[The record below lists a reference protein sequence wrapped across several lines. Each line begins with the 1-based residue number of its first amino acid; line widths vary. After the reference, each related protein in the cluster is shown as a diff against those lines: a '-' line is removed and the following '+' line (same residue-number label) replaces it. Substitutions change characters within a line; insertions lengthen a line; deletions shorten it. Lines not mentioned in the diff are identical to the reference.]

1 MVEQAAHHH
10 TIERVCAALMVSPSG
25 YHAWQQRKTSP
36 CQRHQDDV
44 RITEQI
50 RAVHHAH
57 YGCYGSPRI
66 HAALRAE
73 GEAVSKHRVARLM
86 REAGIE
92 GKRTHRRIGTTVAD
106 PQAQAAANLLNRD
119 FTAKTPNQKWVADV
133 TYIPTTQGW
142 LYLAVVLDLYAR
154 KVVGWATSTDFDQ
167 QLVMLALKQALE
179 TRPAPT
185 LHHSD
190 RGVQYTS
197 LAYQQLL
204 TDNGIQSSM
213 SRTGQPYDNA
223 VMESFFA
230 SLKEEKRHAKRYT
243 SYQQAESA
251 LLAYIE
257 GFYNRTR
264 LHSTLGYLSPD
275 AYERN
280 FRQQQQVSQQ
290 PTHRPHRRSHNN
302 KNCAHKEKAKA
313 VLA

>member
-1 MVEQAAHHH
+1 MVEQAAQDHS
-10 TIERVCAALMVSPSG
+10 IERTCSALMVSPSG
-25 YHAWQQRKTSP
+25 YHAWQQRKQTP
-36 CQRHQDDV
+36 CQRHQADV

-50 RAVHHAH
+50 RAVHHAN

-73 GEAVSKHRVARLM
+73 GETVSKHRVARLM
-86 REAGIE
+86 RESGIE
-92 GKRTHRRIGTTVAD
+92 GKRTHRRIGTTVTD
-106 PQAQAAANLLNRD
+106 PQVQAAANLLNRI
-119 FTAKTPNQKWVADV
+119 FTAPAPNQKWVVDV
-133 TYIPTTQGW
+133 TYLPTAQGW

-154 KVVGWATSTDFDQ
+154 KVVGWATSTSFDQ
-167 QLVMLALKQALE
+167 QLVMLALEQALE

-204 TDNGIQSSM
+204 AENGIQSSM

-230 SLKEEKRHAKRYT
+230 TFKEEQLPARRYAT
-243 SYQQAESA
+243 VQQAESA
-251 LLAYIE
+251 VLRYIE

-275 AYERN
+275 TYERN
-280 FRQQQQVSQQ
+280 YRQRQRTLQQ
-290 PTHRPHRRSHNN
+290 PADRPSNNNNN
-302 KNCAHKEKAKA
+302 KNCPDKEKAKA

>member
-10 TIERVCAALMVSPSG
+10 TIERACAALMVSPSG
-25 YHAWQQRKTSP
+25 YHLWQQHNTSP
-36 CQRHQDDV
+36 CQRRLDDV

-50 RAVHHAH
+50 RAVHHAN

-66 HAALRAE
+66 HAALRAA
-73 GEAVSKHRVARLM
+73 GETVSKHRVARLM
-86 REAGIE
+86 RESGIA
-92 GKRTHRRIGTTVAD
+92 GKRSHRRVSTTVTD
-106 PQAQAAANLLNRD
+106 PQAQVAANLLNRR
-119 FTAKTPNQKWVADV
+119 FTATAPNQKWVVDV
-133 TYIPTTQGW
+133 TYLPTAQGW
-142 LYLAVVLDLYAR
+142 LYLAVVLDLFSR
-154 KVVGWATSTDFDQ
+154 KVVGWATSTSFDQ
-167 QLVMLALKQALE
+167 KLVITALKQALE
-179 TRPAPT
+179 TRQAPA

-204 TDNGIQSSM
+204 ARNAITSSM

-230 SLKEEKRHAKRYT
+230 TLKEEQLPARRYAT
-243 SYQQAESA
+243 VQQAESA
-251 LLAYIE
+251 LLRYIE

-280 FRQQQQVSQQ
+280 YRQRQRALQQ
-290 PTHRPHRRSHNN
+290 PADRPSNN
-302 KNCAHKEKAKA
+302 NQNCPDKETAQA
-313 VLA
+313 PFA